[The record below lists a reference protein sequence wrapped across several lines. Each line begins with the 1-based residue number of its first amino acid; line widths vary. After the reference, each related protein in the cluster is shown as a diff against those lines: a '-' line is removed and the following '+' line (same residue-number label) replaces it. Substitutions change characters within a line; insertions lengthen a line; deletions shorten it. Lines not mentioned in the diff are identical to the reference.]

1 MSDLLLVEDL
11 QMVFG
16 GRKPT
21 YAVDGVSF
29 RIPEEPMIL
38 SLVGES
44 GSGKSTIARIVL
56 GLLQPT
62 AGHVSYKGT
71 DIFTRDQKWQRKFRG
86 EVQAVFQDPYSV
98 YNPVYKAERVLKLV
112 IRKFGLADSRAEAQE
127 LTEEALRAV
136 DLRPEEVLDRHPH
149 QLSGGQRQRLMLAR
163 VYLMRPRL
171 IIADEPVSMIDAGMR
186 ASFLNILSDFRDT
199 HGISTL
205 FITHDLS
212 TAMYLGG
219 EIIVLYQ
226 GRIMER
232 GETQGVMRSPL
243 HPYAQLLISSI
254 PTPDPRQ
261 RWEEDLSTAPLAEVA
276 SASSSGRDRCLFAD
290 RCPQVMDTCW
300 QTRPQLLPPENVGA
314 AETWRN
320 VACYLYEESATS
332 RLIDKRSE

>member
-1 MSDLLLVEDL
+1 MSDLLVVENL
-11 QMVFG
+11 QQVFG
-16 GRKPT
+16 GSSHT
-21 YAVDGVSF
+21 HAVDGVSF
-29 RIPEEPMIL
+29 RIPEEPTIL

-44 GSGKSTIARIVL
+44 GSGKSTIARIIL

-62 AGHVSYKGT
+62 AGRVLYEGT
-71 DIFTRDQKWQRKFRG
+71 DIFTRDRKWNRKFRG

-112 IRKFGLADSRAEAQE
+112 IRKFGLAKSKAEARE
-127 LTEEALRAV
+127 RMEEALRAV

-163 VYLMRPRL
+163 VYLIRPRL
-171 IIADEPVSMIDAGMR
+171 IIADEPISMIDAGMR
-186 ASFLNILSDFRDT
+186 ASFLNILLDFRES

-232 GETQGVMRSPL
+232 GHTRGVMKAPL

-254 PTPDPRQ
+254 PTPDPRR
-261 RWEEDLSTAPLAEVA
+261 RWEEDLSTAPLAETAV
-276 SASSSGRDRCLFAD
+276 STSTGRDRCLFAD
-290 RCPQVMDTCW
+290 RCPQVMDRCW
-300 QTRPQLLPPENVGA
+300 HGRPNLQNPNLDGMSEPE
-314 AETWRN
+314 RD
-320 VACYLYEESATS
+320 VACYLYH
-332 RLIDKRSE
+332 

>member
-1 MSDLLLVEDL
+1 MPDLLVVENL
-11 QMVFG
+11 RQIFG
-16 GRKPT
+16 GRNPT
-21 YAVDGVSF
+21 YAVDDVSF
-29 RIPEEPMIL
+29 QIPAEPTIV

-44 GSGKSTIARIVL
+44 GSGKSTIARIIL

-62 AGHVSYKGT
+62 AGRVLYEGT
-71 DIFTRDQKWQRKFRG
+71 DISTPGREWNRKFRS

-112 IRKFGLADSRAEAQE
+112 IRKFGLAKNTAEAQE
-127 LTEEALRAV
+127 LMEVALRAV

-171 IIADEPVSMIDAGMR
+171 IVADEPVSMIDAGMR
-186 ASFLNILSDFRDT
+186 ASFLNILQDFRDS

-226 GRIMER
+226 GRIMEQ
-232 GETQGVMRSPL
+232 GETRAVMKTPL

-254 PTPDPRQ
+254 PTPDPRR
-261 RWEEDLSTAPLAEVA
+261 RWEEDLSGTPLAEIGV
-276 SASSSGRDRCLFAD
+276 SEVHSRERCLFAA
-290 RCPQVMDTCW
+290 RCPQVMDRCW
-300 QTRPQLLPPENVGA
+300 GARPALAPPSA
-314 AETWRN
+314 DDADSRRRD
-320 VACYLYEESATS
+320 VACHLY
-332 RLIDKRSE
+332 D

>member
-1 MSDLLLVEDL
+1 MPDLLVVENL
-11 QMVFG
+11 RQVFG
-16 GRKPT
+16 GRNPT
-21 YAVDGVSF
+21 YAVDDVSF
-29 RIPEEPMIL
+29 QITAEPTIV

-44 GSGKSTIARIVL
+44 GSGKSTIARIIL

-62 AGHVSYKGT
+62 AGRVLYEGT
-71 DIFTRDQKWQRKFRG
+71 DISTPGREWNRKFRS

-112 IRKFGLADSRAEAQE
+112 IRKFGLAKNTAEAQE
-127 LTEEALRAV
+127 LMEVALRAV

-149 QLSGGQRQRLMLAR
+149 QLSGSQRQRLMLAR

-171 IIADEPVSMIDAGMR
+171 IVADEPVSMIDAGMR
-186 ASFLNILSDFRDT
+186 ASFLNILQDFRDS

-226 GRIMER
+226 GRIMEQ
-232 GETQGVMRSPL
+232 GETRAVMKTPL

-254 PTPDPRQ
+254 PTPDPRR
-261 RWEEDLSTAPLAEVA
+261 RWEEDLSGTPLAEIGV
-276 SASSSGRDRCLFAD
+276 SEVHSRERCLFAA
-290 RCPQVMDTCW
+290 RCPQVMDRCW
-300 QTRPQLLPPENVGA
+300 GARPALAPPSA
-314 AETWRN
+314 DDADSRRRD
-320 VACYLYEESATS
+320 VACHLY
-332 RLIDKRSE
+332 D

>member
-1 MSDLLLVEDL
+1 MPDLLVVENL
-11 QMVFG
+11 RQVFG
-16 GRKPT
+16 GRNPT
-21 YAVDGVSF
+21 YAVDDVSF
-29 RIPEEPMIL
+29 QIPAEPTIV

-44 GSGKSTIARIVL
+44 GSGKSTIARIIL

-62 AGHVSYKGT
+62 AGRVLYEGT
-71 DIFTRDQKWQRKFRG
+71 DISTPGREWNRKFRS

-112 IRKFGLADSRAEAQE
+112 IRKFGLAKNTAEAQE
-127 LTEEALRAV
+127 LMEVALRAV

-171 IIADEPVSMIDAGMR
+171 IVADEPVSMIDAGMR
-186 ASFLNILSDFRDT
+186 ASFLNILQDFRDS

-226 GRIMER
+226 GRIMEQ
-232 GETQGVMRSPL
+232 GETRAVMKTPL

-254 PTPDPRQ
+254 PTPDPRR
-261 RWEEDLSTAPLAEVA
+261 RWEKDLSGTPLAEIGV
-276 SASSSGRDRCLFAD
+276 SEVHSRERCLFAA
-290 RCPQVMDTCW
+290 RCPQVMDRCW
-300 QTRPQLLPPENVGA
+300 GARPALAPPSA
-314 AETWRN
+314 DDADSRRRD
-320 VACYLYEESATS
+320 VACHLY
-332 RLIDKRSE
+332 D

>member
-1 MSDLLLVEDL
+1 MSDLLVVENL
-11 QMVFG
+11 QQVFG
-16 GRKPT
+16 GSSRT

-29 RIPEEPMIL
+29 RMPEEATIL
-38 SLVGES
+38 NLVGES
-44 GSGKSTIARIVL
+44 GSGKSTIARILL

-62 AGHVSYKGT
+62 AGRILYKGNE
-71 DIFTRDQKWQRKFRG
+71 IFSRDRKWNRQFRG

-98 YNPVYKAERVLKLV
+98 YNPVYKAERVLRLV
-112 IRKFGLADSRAEAQE
+112 IRKFGLAKNKDEAKA
-127 LTEEALRAV
+127 LMEEALRAV
-136 DLRPEEVLDRHPH
+136 DLRPEEVLGRHPH

-171 IIADEPVSMIDAGMR
+171 IIADEPISMIDAGMR
-186 ASFLNILSDFRDT
+186 ASFLNILLDFRDT

-232 GETQGVMRSPL
+232 GQTRGVMNDPR

-254 PTPDPRQ
+254 PRPDPRK
-261 RWEEDLSTAPLAEVA
+261 RWEEDLSTGPLAEVG
-276 SASSSGRDRCLFAD
+276 SGSSSGRDRCLFAE
-290 RCPQVMDTCW
+290 RCPAVMDRCW
-300 QTRPQLLPPENVGA
+300 QTRPHLQALDVDDASEMP
-314 AETWRN
+314 RH
-320 VACYLYEESATS
+320 VACYLYP
-332 RLIDKRSE
+332 

>member
-1 MSDLLLVEDL
+1 MPDLLAVENL
-11 QMVFG
+11 HQVFG
-16 GRKPT
+16 GRSPT
-21 YAVDGVSF
+21 YAVDDVSF
-29 RIPEEPMIL
+29 QMPAQPTIV

-44 GSGKSTIARIVL
+44 GSGKSTIARIIL

-62 AGHVSYKGT
+62 AGRVLYEGT
-71 DIFTRDQKWQRKFRG
+71 DISTPGRAWNRKFRS

-112 IRKFGLADSRAEAQE
+112 IRKFGLAKSRADAQALME
-127 LTEEALRAV
+127 GALRAV

-171 IIADEPVSMIDAGMR
+171 IVADEPVSMIDAGMR
-186 ASFLNILSDFRDT
+186 ASFLNILQDFRDS

-226 GRIMER
+226 GRIME
-232 GETQGVMRSPL
+232 QGDTRAVMKAPL

-254 PTPDPRQ
+254 PTPDPRR
-261 RWEEDLSTAPLAEVA
+261 RWAEDLSGAPLAETGIGQDH
-276 SASSSGRDRCLFAD
+276 SRERCLFAD
-290 RCPQVMDTCW
+290 RCPQVMERCW
-300 QTRPQLLPPENVGA
+300 SARPALAPPSGA
-314 AETWRN
+314 VADRPSRD
-320 VACYLYEESATS
+320 VACFLY
-332 RLIDKRSE
+332 D

>member
-1 MSDLLLVEDL
+1 MPDLLAVENL
-11 QMVFG
+11 RQVFG
-16 GRKPT
+16 GRNQT
-21 YAVDGVSF
+21 HAVDDVSF
-29 RIPEEPMIL
+29 RIPAAPTIV

-44 GSGKSTIARIVL
+44 GSGKSTIARIIL

-62 AGHVSYKGT
+62 AGRVLYEGS
-71 DIFTRDQKWQRKFRG
+71 DIFTRDRKWNRKFRE

-98 YNPVYKAERVLKLV
+98 YNPVYKAERVLRLV
-112 IRKFGLADSRAEAQE
+112 IRKFGLAKSKAEARE
-127 LTEEALRAV
+127 RMEEALWAV

-171 IIADEPVSMIDAGMR
+171 IVADEPVSMIDAGMR
-186 ASFLNILSDFRDT
+186 ASFLNILQDFRDT

-226 GRIMER
+226 GRIMEQ
-232 GETQGVMRSPL
+232 GETQVVMKAPL

-254 PTPDPRQ
+254 PTPDPRR
-261 RWEEDLSTAPLAEVA
+261 RWEEDLSSAPLAEIGFTG
-276 SASSSGRDRCLFAD
+276 ASSRDRCLFAD
-290 RCPQVMDTCW
+290 RCPQVMDRCW
-300 QTRPQLLPPENVGA
+300 GARPSLKAPSTGA
-314 AETWRN
+314 DSSSRRD
-320 VACYLYEESATS
+320 VACYLY
-332 RLIDKRSE
+332 D

>member
-1 MSDLLLVEDL
+1 MPDLLVVENL
-11 QMVFG
+11 RQVFG
-16 GRKPT
+16 GRNPT
-21 YAVDGVSF
+21 YAVDDVSF
-29 RIPEEPMIL
+29 QIPAEPTIV

-44 GSGKSTIARIVL
+44 GSGKSTIARIIL

-62 AGHVSYKGT
+62 AGRVLYEGT
-71 DIFTRDQKWQRKFRG
+71 DISTPGREWNRKFRS

-112 IRKFGLADSRAEAQE
+112 IRKFGLAKNTAEAQE
-127 LTEEALRAV
+127 LMEVALRAV

-171 IIADEPVSMIDAGMR
+171 IVADEPVSMIDAGMR
-186 ASFLNILSDFRDT
+186 ASFLNILQDFRDS

-226 GRIMER
+226 GRIMEQ
-232 GETQGVMRSPL
+232 GETRAVMKTPL

-254 PTPDPRQ
+254 PTPDPRR
-261 RWEEDLSTAPLAEVA
+261 RWEEDLSGTPLAEIGV
-276 SASSSGRDRCLFAD
+276 SEVHSRERCLFAA
-290 RCPQVMDTCW
+290 RCPQVMDRCW
-300 QTRPQLLPPENVGA
+300 GARPALAPPSA
-314 AETWRN
+314 DDADSRRRD
-320 VACYLYEESATS
+320 VACHLY
-332 RLIDKRSE
+332 D

>member
-1 MSDLLLVEDL
+1 MGDLLAVENL
-11 QMVFG
+11 RQIFG
-16 GRKPT
+16 GRNQT
-21 YAVDGVSF
+21 VAVDDVTF
-29 RIPEEPMIL
+29 RIPAEPTIV

-44 GSGKSTIARIVL
+44 GSGKSTIARIIL

-62 AGHVSYKGT
+62 AGRVLYDGA
-71 DIFTRDQKWQRKFRG
+71 DISTPGRKWNRKFRS

-112 IRKFGLADSRAEAQE
+112 IRKFGLATSRAEAQAMM
-127 LTEEALRAV
+127 EEALRAV

-171 IIADEPVSMIDAGMR
+171 IVADEPVSMIDAGMR
-186 ASFLNILSDFRDT
+186 ASFLNILQDFRDS

-226 GRIMER
+226 GRIME
-232 GETQGVMRSPL
+232 QGATKKVMNAPL

-254 PTPDPRQ
+254 PTPDPRS
-261 RWEEDLSTAPLAEVA
+261 RWDEDLSAAPLAEIGYGA
-276 SASSSGRDRCLFAD
+276 RAGRDRCLFAD
-290 RCPQVMDTCW
+290 RCPQVMESCW
-300 QTRPQLLPPENVGA
+300 EARPRLQSPKTDAVDSAHRE
-314 AETWRN
+314 
-320 VACYLYEESATS
+320 VACYLYE
-332 RLIDKRSE
+332 

>member
-1 MSDLLLVEDL
+1 MPDLLEVENL
-11 QMVFG
+11 RQVFG
-16 GRKPT
+16 GRHPT
-21 YAVDGVSF
+21 VAVDDVSF
-29 RIPEEPMIL
+29 RMPEAPTIV

-44 GSGKSTIARIVL
+44 GSGKSTIARVIL

-62 AGHVSYKGT
+62 AGAARYRGR
-71 DIFTRDQKWQRKFRG
+71 DILQRDRQWNRQFRS

-112 IRKFGLADSRAEAQE
+112 IRKFGLAKSKAEAQAKM
-127 LTEEALRAV
+127 EEALRAV
-136 DLRPEEVLDRHPH
+136 DLRPEEALGRHPH

-186 ASFLNILSDFRDT
+186 ASFLNILLDFRDR

-226 GRIMER
+226 GRVMER
-232 GETQGVMRSPL
+232 GATENVMRAPL

-254 PTPDPRQ
+254 PTPDPKR
-261 RWEEDLSTAPLAEVA
+261 RWQEDLSLGPLAEIEEAAPA
-276 SASSSGRDRCLFAD
+276 SRDRCLFAE
-290 RCPQVMDTCW
+290 RCPQVMQRCW
-300 QTRPQLLPPENVGA
+300 GARPPLETA
-314 AETWRN
+314 AGHDDPRQ
-320 VACYLYEESATS
+320 VACYLY
-332 RLIDKRSE
+332 

>member
-1 MSDLLLVEDL
+1 MPDLLVVENL
-11 QMVFG
+11 RQVFG
-16 GRKPT
+16 GRNPT
-21 YAVDGVSF
+21 YAVDDVSF
-29 RIPEEPMIL
+29 QIPAEPTIV

-44 GSGKSTIARIVL
+44 GSGKSTIARIIL

-62 AGHVSYKGT
+62 AGRVLYNGT
-71 DIFTRDQKWQRKFRG
+71 DISTTGRKWNRKFRS
-86 EVQAVFQDPYSV
+86 EVQTVFQDPYSV

-112 IRKFGLADSRAEAQE
+112 IRKFRLAKNKAEAQE
-127 LTEEALRAV
+127 LMEVALRAV

-171 IIADEPVSMIDAGMR
+171 IVADEPVSMIDAGMR
-186 ASFLNILSDFRDT
+186 ASFLNILQDFRDEQ
-199 HGISTL
+199 GISTL

-232 GETQGVMRSPL
+232 GETRAVMTTPL

-254 PTPDPRQ
+254 PTPDPRR
-261 RWEEDLSTAPLAEVA
+261 RWKEDLSGAPLAEIGVSEA
-276 SASSSGRDRCLFAD
+276 HSRDRCLFAD
-290 RCPQVMDTCW
+290 RCPQVMERCW
-300 QTRPQLLPPENVGA
+300 GARPALAPA
-314 AETWRN
+314 SADDADSRRRD
-320 VACYLYEESATS
+320 VACHLY
-332 RLIDKRSE
+332 D

>member
-1 MSDLLLVEDL
+1 MPDLLVVENL
-11 QMVFG
+11 RQLFG
-16 GRKPT
+16 GRNPT
-21 YAVDGVSF
+21 YAVDDVSF
-29 RIPEEPMIL
+29 QIPVEPTIV

-44 GSGKSTIARIVL
+44 GSGKSTIARIIL

-62 AGHVSYKGT
+62 AGRVLYEGT
-71 DIFTRDQKWQRKFRG
+71 DISTPGREWNRKFRS

-112 IRKFGLADSRAEAQE
+112 IRKFGLAKSRAEAQE
-127 LTEEALRAV
+127 LTEGALRAV

-171 IIADEPVSMIDAGMR
+171 IVADEPVSMIDAGMR
-186 ASFLNILSDFRDT
+186 ASFLNILQDFRDS

-226 GRIMER
+226 GRIME
-232 GETQGVMRSPL
+232 QGATRAVMKTPL

-254 PTPDPRQ
+254 PTPDPRR
-261 RWEEDLSTAPLAEVA
+261 RWEEDLSSAPLAEIGV
-276 SASSSGRDRCLFAD
+276 SEVQTRERCLFAD
-290 RCPQVMDTCW
+290 RCPQVMDRCW
-300 QTRPQLLPPENVGA
+300 GARPALKPPNTDA
-314 AETWRN
+314 ADSRGRD
-320 VACYLYEESATS
+320 VACHLY
-332 RLIDKRSE
+332 D

>member
-1 MSDLLLVEDL
+1 MPDLLAVENL
-11 QMVFG
+11 RQIFG
-16 GRKPT
+16 GRNPT
-21 YAVDGVSF
+21 HAVDDVSF
-29 RIPEEPMIL
+29 RLPAEPTIV

-44 GSGKSTIARIVL
+44 GSGKSTIARIIL
-56 GLLQPT
+56 GLLKPT
-62 AGHVSYKGT
+62 AGRVLYQGV
-71 DIFTRDQKWQRKFRG
+71 DILTPGRAWNRKFRS

-112 IRKFGLADSRAEAQE
+112 IRKFSLAKSKAEAQ
-127 LTEEALRAV
+127 TRMEEALRAV

-171 IIADEPVSMIDAGMR
+171 IVADEPVSMIDAGMR
-186 ASFLNILSDFRDT
+186 ASFLNILGDFRDR

-232 GETQGVMRSPL
+232 GQTQTVMQAPL

-254 PTPDPRQ
+254 PTPDPRR
-261 RWEEDLSTAPLAEVA
+261 RWHEDLSAAPQTE
-276 SASSSGRDRCLFAD
+276 SGAHADARSNRNRCLFAE
-290 RCPQVMDTCW
+290 RCPQVMDRCW
-300 QTRPQLLPPENVGA
+300 GARPALTAPISDGA
-314 AETWRN
+314 ELEARD
-320 VACYLYEESATS
+320 VACCLYQ
-332 RLIDKRSE
+332 

>member
-1 MSDLLLVEDL
+1 MSDLLVVENL
-11 QMVFG
+11 QQVFG
-16 GRKPT
+16 GSSHT
-21 YAVDGVSF
+21 HAVDGVSF
-29 RIPEEPMIL
+29 RIPEEPTIL

-44 GSGKSTIARIVL
+44 GSGKSTIARIIL

-62 AGHVSYKGT
+62 AGRVLYEGT
-71 DIFTRDQKWQRKFRG
+71 DIFTRDRKWNRKFRG

-112 IRKFGLADSRAEAQE
+112 IRKFGLAKSKAEARE
-127 LTEEALRAV
+127 RMEEALRAV

-163 VYLMRPRL
+163 VYLIRPRL
-171 IIADEPVSMIDAGMR
+171 IIADEPISMIDAGMR
-186 ASFLNILSDFRDT
+186 ASFLNILLDFRES

-232 GETQGVMRSPL
+232 GHTRGVMKAPL

-254 PTPDPRQ
+254 PTPDPRR
-261 RWEEDLSTAPLAEVA
+261 RWEEDLSTAPLAETAV
-276 SASSSGRDRCLFAD
+276 STSTGRDRCLFAD
-290 RCPQVMDTCW
+290 RCPQVMDRCW
-300 QTRPQLLPPENVGA
+300 HGRPSLQNSTLDGMSEPE
-314 AETWRN
+314 RD
-320 VACYLYEESATS
+320 VACYLYH
-332 RLIDKRSE
+332 

>member
-1 MSDLLLVEDL
+1 MPDLLVVENL
-11 QMVFG
+11 RQVFG
-16 GRKPT
+16 GRNPT
-21 YAVDGVSF
+21 YAVDDVSF
-29 RIPEEPMIL
+29 QIPAEPTIV

-44 GSGKSTIARIVL
+44 GSGKSTIARIIL

-62 AGHVSYKGT
+62 AGRVLYEGT
-71 DIFTRDQKWQRKFRG
+71 DISTPGREWNRKFRS

-112 IRKFGLADSRAEAQE
+112 IRKFGLAKNTAEAQE
-127 LTEEALRAV
+127 LMEVALRAV

-171 IIADEPVSMIDAGMR
+171 IVADEPVSMIDAGMR
-186 ASFLNILSDFRDT
+186 ASFLNILQDFRDS

-226 GRIMER
+226 GRIMEQ
-232 GETQGVMRSPL
+232 GETRAVMKTPL

-254 PTPDPRQ
+254 PTPDPRR
-261 RWEEDLSTAPLAEVA
+261 RWEEDLSGTPLAEIGV
-276 SASSSGRDRCLFAD
+276 SEVHSRERCLFAA
-290 RCPQVMDTCW
+290 RCPQVMDRCW
-300 QTRPQLLPPENVGA
+300 GARPALAPPS
-314 AETWRN
+314 AEDADSRRRD
-320 VACYLYEESATS
+320 VACHLY
-332 RLIDKRSE
+332 D

>member
-1 MSDLLLVEDL
+1 MRDLLAVENL
-11 QMVFG
+11 QQVFG
-16 GRKPT
+16 GRTRT
-21 YAVDGVSF
+21 YAVDGVNF
-29 RIPEEPMIL
+29 RIPEEPTIV

-44 GSGKSTIARIVL
+44 GSGKSTIARIIL
-56 GLLQPT
+56 GLLRPT
-62 AGHVSYKGT
+62 AGRVLYEGT
-71 DIFTRDQKWQRKFRG
+71 DIFTRDRKWRRKFRS

-112 IRKFGLADSRAEAQE
+112 IRKFGLAKSKAEAQA
-127 LTEEALRAV
+127 LMEEGLRAV
-136 DLRPEEVLDRHPH
+136 DLRPEEVLGRHPH

-186 ASFLNILSDFRDT
+186 ASFLNILLDFREN

-232 GETQGVMRSPL
+232 GRTRGVMQDPQ

-254 PTPDPRQ
+254 PRPDPRR
-261 RWEEDLSTAPLAEVA
+261 RWEEDLSAGPLAEIGA
-276 SASSSGRDRCLFAD
+276 GISAGRDRCLFAERCPAVMD
-290 RCPQVMDTCW
+290 RCW
-300 QTRPQLLPPENVGA
+300 GARPHLQAVDVEKA
-314 AETWRN
+314 SEASRD
-320 VACYLYEESATS
+320 VACYLYS
-332 RLIDKRSE
+332 